1 MYKQLVDILRS
12 MLALPGVKRN
22 VSDLGKWVYALPGQY
37 NGAGSVGMGTDEPAR
52 MTWEQES
59 RPCLLLMAALGG
71 LAGEG

>member
-37 NGAGSVGMGTDEPAR
+37 NGAGSVGMGVGELASSASK
-52 MTWEQES
+52 QET
-59 RPCLLLMAALGG
+59 
-71 LAGEG
+71 